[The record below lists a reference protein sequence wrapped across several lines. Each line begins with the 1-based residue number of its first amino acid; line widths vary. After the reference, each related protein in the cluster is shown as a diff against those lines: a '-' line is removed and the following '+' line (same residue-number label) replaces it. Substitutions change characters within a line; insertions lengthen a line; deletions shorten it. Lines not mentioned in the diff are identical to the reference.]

1 MAGGT
6 FSTATPPNDP
16 GFYINFESVATAV
29 VTGGTNGVVLVPFT
43 ADWGPEA
50 TFVSV
55 TSAAGYDA
63 TFSSSTSGT
72 GRSAVVGALKGM
84 GTRPGASSVL
94 CYRLVG
100 STGSK
105 GTLALRN
112 AADSE
117 DFVTLTAKYKGAR
130 TANWTVSVQANPINS
145 GERDLIIYE
154 NSVEIER
161 HSNLSATAPANWVS
175 SITSSYVDVAVGAA
189 TDVDTVTGVSFD
201 TDGDSGLSVTGSEYT
216 AFQSAAESQTF
227 NVVSP
232 ANLTDDTIRSAMVT
246 WCASRNT
253 SGQRFMLVIGGA
265 AGETMDDAV
274 TRSTTADNENVVSIG
289 YTDLYDSDENTI
301 STAEFAP
308 RLAGVIADA
317 SVSRSITQQ
326 RITDV
331 TLKVV
336 PTADDLAEAYAGG
349 VVTLVSDSVS
359 PRIHQDMTTYTS
371 NSLSKP
377 RAEFG
382 KIKAVRTHQQ
392 IESDLSRAAANG
404 WLGGDNVNIPTVQ
417 TVILSGV
424 SGYLQRLQDD
434 GIVNNGWTVELDAT
448 EDNSGNALHLV
459 YSVSTVK
466 SIEQIFN
473 TIVLS

>member
-29 VTGGTNGVVLVPFT
+29 VTGGTNGVVLIPFT

-55 TSAAGYDA
+55 TSAAEYDA
-63 TFSSSTSGT
+63 AFSSSTSGT
-72 GRSAVVGALKGM
+72 GRAAVVGALKGM
-84 GTRPGASSVL
+84 GTRPGASRVL
-94 CYRLVG
+94 CYRLIG
-100 STGSK
+100 SSGSK

-112 AADSE
+112 AADSA

-130 TANWTVSVQANPINS
+130 TANWTVSVQANPIDAAL
-145 GERDLIIYE
+145 RDLIIYE

-161 HSNLSATAPANWVS
+161 HSGLSATAPSNWTSNIS
-175 SITSSYVDVAVGAA
+175 SVYVDVATGAA

-201 TDGDSGLSVTGSEYT
+201 SDGDSGLSVIGSDYT

-246 WCASRNT
+246 WTASRNT
-253 SGQRFMLVIGGA
+253 NGQRFMLVIGGA

-274 TRSTTADNENVVSIG
+274 TRSTSADNENVVNIG
-289 YTDLYDSDENTI
+289 YTDLYDGDENTI

-317 SVSRSITQQ
+317 GVSRSITQQ
-326 RITDV
+326 RISDV

-336 PTADDLAEAYAGG
+336 PTADDLADAYAGG

-371 NSLSKP
+371 TSLTKP

-392 IESDLSRAAANG
+392 IESDLSRAAASG

-434 GIVNNGWTVELDAT
+434 GIVNNGWTVELDTT